1 MREGGRLTEVG
12 RHRRTTRYTD
22 AYRPHTSEWN
32 PLMPDE
38 NRELLTRFMDSLFRD
53 TARVSR
59 LDAVLRAQ
67 TYDLP
72 EILIEIVNN
81 LPPVAYTRHRL
92 ADQLNSAIVGHG
104 LSRTYGTV
112 E

>member
-1 MREGGRLTEVG
+1 
-12 RHRRTTRYTD
+12 
-22 AYRPHTSEWN
+22 
-32 PLMPDE
+32 MPDDD
-38 NRELLTRFMDSLFRD
+38 RELLARFMDSLFRD
-53 TARVSR
+53 TSRVQR
-59 LDAVLRAQ
+59 LDVLLRAQ

-72 EILIEIVNN
+72 EVLLDIVNN
-81 LPPVAYTRHRL
+81 LPPGRYTRHWL